1 MLRKALLSFGLIV
14 SSASAIS
21 ANIIPSPPDI
31 AAKSWILMDAK
42 TGYIITEKNS
52 QEEMEPASLTKIM
65 TSYVLSH
72 ELAEGRVSN
81 DDIIEVSKEAWAQNK
96 KYKDSSLMWIEPGKP
111 VTLEELH
118 KGVVIASG
126 NDASTAVAEAVAGS
140 TSSFADLMNQH
151 AQMIGM
157 VNSNFVNPHGLPAR
171 NHFMS
176 AYDIALLSKAA
187 MSYEDT
193 YKLYKEREF
202 TYNGIRQVNRNGLL
216 RKDSSVDGLK
226 TGYTRK
232 AGYCL
237 ATSAEKNDTR
247 LISVVMGAKST
258 ASREKETKRLL
269 SYGFRYF
276 QSVKIAGSSESLK
289 SVKVWKG
296 DKSSVDVGVMED
308 LVLTIPKSRNIKPRV
323 EIEID
328 ETLSAPIDEGDEV
341 GTIKVYFGDDLLSET
356 PALAIEGIERA
367 GLFSVLI
374 DSIIMLFMSLV
385 K

>member
-21 ANIIPSPPDI
+21 ANIIPSPPEI

-42 TGYIITEKNS
+42 TGYIITEKNA
-52 QEEMEPASLTKIM
+52 QEEMEPASLTKVM

-157 VNSNFVNPHGLPAR
+157 VNSNFVNPHGLPAK

>member
-21 ANIIPSPPDI
+21 ANIIPSPPEI

>member
-157 VNSNFVNPHGLPAR
+157 VNSNFVNPHGLPAK

>member
-72 ELAEGRVSN
+72 ELAEGRVSK

-140 TSSFADLMNQH
+140 TSSFADLMNPQ
-151 AQMIGM
+151 AEMIGM

-171 NHFMS
+171 NHFMI
-176 AYDIALLSKAA
+176 AYDMALLSKHAK
-187 MSYEDT
+187 SYEDT